1 MVNVGVAVISGG
13 KMAAITAQ
21 LQAEVRKDALR
32 PQKLIQ
38 FVKGEVMGGQSV
50 ADYLEECWGGRIE
63 FGNMIENGESANK
76 FEVGEPGH
84 KLGVK

>member
-1 MVNVGVAVISGG
+1 
-13 KMAAITAQ
+13 MAAITAQ

-38 FVKGEVMGGQSV
+38 FEKGEVMAGQSV
-50 ADYLEECWGGRIE
+50 GDYLEERWGGRIE
-63 FGNMIENGESANK
+63 ESGNMIENEESANK